1 LVGAAPPAAASRP
14 RTRSEAHRGPLL
26 RASKASPLSTRGRA
40 GPMRR
45 SEHHAPPCSVAGTY
59 STVDELAGM
68 SPARYV
74 TPDPDDDG
82 YDEDVPAD
90 PPPPAADDDA
100 APDDEPVVGDADGGG
115 GGGTGNARRWAEVL
129 PDPSCCPAL
138 PLLLFALIG
147 TVAFSFSR
155 PPAALLQCGPATP
168 LTLLLAPRPEA
179 QSRTGAAARGSEEV
193 ARTQR
198 ARRGRARVVEQERRP
213 HVRARALVCGTT
225 LVACRARTCA
235 SGLRLGHSFVE
246 KRDKPQTAGCTL
258 YTKYPFNPCPI
269 RLSDMPGQDGRGAR
283 TRKGY

>member
-1 LVGAAPPAAASRP
+1 
-14 RTRSEAHRGPLL
+14 
-26 RASKASPLSTRGRA
+26 
-40 GPMRR
+40 MRR
-45 SEHHAPPCSVAGTY
+45 SERHAPPCSVAGTY

-68 SPARYV
+68 SPARYA

-115 GGGTGNARRWAEVL
+115 GGGSMGKARRWAKNL

-138 PLLLFALIG
+138 PLLLLALIG
-147 TVAFSFSR
+147 TVAFAFSR

-235 SGLRLGHSFVE
+235 SGLRLWTQFCRE
-246 KRDKPQTAGCTL
+246 TRQNLKTAG
-258 YTKYPFNPCPI
+258 YTKYLFNPCPI
-269 RLSDMPGQDGRGAR
+269 RPSDMPGQDGRGAR

>member
-1 LVGAAPPAAASRP
+1 MVGGAPPAAASRP
-14 RTRSEAHRGPLL
+14 RTRSEAHRGPLP

-45 SEHHAPPCSVAGTY
+45 SERHAPPCSVAGTY

-115 GGGTGNARRWAEVL
+115 GGGSMGKARRWAKNL

-138 PLLLFALIG
+138 PLLLLALIG
-147 TVAFSFSR
+147 TVAFAFSR

-246 KRDKPQTAGCTL
+246 KREKRPG
-258 YTKYPFNPCPI
+258 TKRVPLQP
-269 RLSDMPGQDGRGAR
+269 LSHSPL
-283 TRKGY
+283 

>member
-1 LVGAAPPAAASRP
+1 
-14 RTRSEAHRGPLL
+14 
-26 RASKASPLSTRGRA
+26 
-40 GPMRR
+40 MRR
-45 SEHHAPPCSVAGTY
+45 SERHAPPCSVAGTY

-68 SPARYV
+68 SPARYA

-90 PPPPAADDDA
+90 PPTPAADDDA

-115 GGGTGNARRWAEVL
+115 GGGSMGKARRWAKNL

-138 PLLLFALIG
+138 PLLLLALIG
-147 TVAFSFSR
+147 TVAFAFSR

-213 HVRARALVCGTT
+213 HVRARALVCGVGRMSSSPR
-225 LVACRARTCA
+225 LGP
-235 SGLRLGHSFVE
+235 SLGHSFVE
-246 KRDKPQTAGCTL
+246 KREKRPG
-258 YTKYPFNPCPI
+258 TKYPFNPCPI
-269 RLSDMPGQDGRGAR
+269 RLSDMPGQDGYGAR
-283 TRKGY
+283 TRRGY

>member
-1 LVGAAPPAAASRP
+1 
-14 RTRSEAHRGPLL
+14 
-26 RASKASPLSTRGRA
+26 
-40 GPMRR
+40 MRR
-45 SEHHAPPCSVAGTY
+45 SERHAPPCSVAGTY

-115 GGGTGNARRWAEVL
+115 GGGSMGKARRWAKNL

-138 PLLLFALIG
+138 PLLLLALIG
-147 TVAFSFSR
+147 TVAFAFSR
-155 PPAALLQCGPATP
+155 PPAALLQCGQATP

-235 SGLRLGHSFVE
+235 SDLGSDTVLWRNAKNGRVPNTPSTPVPFASLICQDKTGTEPALEGATSLSRLRLISF
-246 KRDKPQTAGCTL
+246 DYAALTP
-258 YTKYPFNPCPI
+258 PPH
-269 RLSDMPGQDGRGAR
+269 
-283 TRKGY
+283 TR

>member
-1 LVGAAPPAAASRP
+1 
-14 RTRSEAHRGPLL
+14 
-26 RASKASPLSTRGRA
+26 
-40 GPMRR
+40 MRR
-45 SEHHAPPCSVAGTY
+45 SERHAPPCSVAGTY

-68 SPARYV
+68 SPARYA

-138 PLLLFALIG
+138 PLLLLALIG
-147 TVAFSFSR
+147 TVAFAFSR

-179 QSRTGAAARGSEEV
+179 QSRTGAAARGSEAV

-198 ARRGRARVVEQERRP
+198 ARKGRARVVEQERRP

-246 KRDKPQTAGCTL
+246 KREKRPG
-258 YTKYPFNPCPI
+258 TKYPFNPCPI

-283 TRKGY
+283 TRRGY